1 MKYSFKTLFDPH
13 FLRQT
18 FSIALPVAIQ
28 QLVASSVNM
37 IDVVMIGSL
46 GDGAVAAAGAANQI
60 FFLLNLALFGI
71 TSGATVFLSQFWGT
85 RDRVNVH
92 RTGSLMLI
100 IGTIATAVFTL
111 GALLIP
117 QYLVQLYVHEA
128 YVIDLAADYLFIVG
142 FSYPFTAISMIF
154 STVCRCT
161 GNVRLP
167 TVTSVVS
174 VITNAVGNAIL
185 IFGLL
190 GFPALGLR
198 GAAIATVVARGLEA
212 GLLLLTIYRNRLPS
226 AIPLRGIFGLER
238 GFIKTYVFTTLPV
251 LCNEILWSVGNSLY
265 NVAYGQLGTSAV
277 AAVQITSTV
286 MQLFFVLQRGIGSAC
301 SIMIGQRI
309 GAEDRD
315 GAILDSRRFALLMPA
330 AGLFICF
337 MIYFT
342 TPLILS
348 MYSVTEEAL
357 LFAHQLLML
366 NAVLFTI
373 RPVGNGIVVGILRS
387 GGDTL
392 YAAIVD
398 VGAVW
403 LFGVP
408 LAFLGVKL
416 GFPLWA
422 VFLCVA
428 SEDIVKLIVAIP
440 RLLSNKWIKNVT
452 SQLQKGPNSPSES

>member
-1 MKYSFKTLFDPH
+1 
-13 FLRQT
+13 
-18 FSIALPVAIQ
+18 
-28 QLVASSVNM
+28 
-37 IDVVMIGSL
+37 
-46 GDGAVAAAGAANQI
+46 
-60 FFLLNLALFGI
+60 
-71 TSGATVFLSQFWGT
+71 
-85 RDRVNVH
+85 
-92 RTGSLMLI
+92 
-100 IGTIATAVFTL
+100 
-111 GALLIP
+111 
-117 QYLVQLYVHEA
+117 
-128 YVIDLAADYLFIVG
+128 
-142 FSYPFTAISMIF
+142 
-154 STVCRCT
+154 
-161 GNVRLP
+161 
-167 TVTSVVS
+167 
-174 VITNAVGNAIL
+174 
-185 IFGLL
+185 
-190 GFPALGLR
+190 
-198 GAAIATVVARGLEA
+198 
-212 GLLLLTIYRNRLPS
+212 
-226 AIPLRGIFGLER
+226 
-238 GFIKTYVFTTLPV
+238 
-251 LCNEILWSVGNSLY
+251 
-265 NVAYGQLGTSAV
+265 
-277 AAVQITSTV
+277 

-452 SQLQKGPNSPSES
+452 SQLQKGPDSPSES

>member
-1 MKYSFKTLFDPH
+1 MKYSLNTLFAPS
-13 FLRQT
+13 FLRHA

-37 IDVVMIGSL
+37 IDVMMIGSL

-85 RDRVNVH
+85 RDKLNVH

-100 IGTIATAVFTL
+100 IGCIATAIFTL
-111 GALLIP
+111 GALFIP
-117 QYLVQLYVHEA
+117 KYLVQLYVHEA
-128 YVIDLAADYLFIVG
+128 YVIDLAAEYLFIVG

-154 STVCRCT
+154 STICRCT

-174 VITNAVGNAIL
+174 VITNAVGNALL

-198 GAAIATVVARGLEA
+198 GAAIATVIARVLEA
-212 GLLLLTIYRNRLPS
+212 SLLLLSIYRNNLPS
-226 AIPLRGIFGLER
+226 AIPLRNLFGLER
-238 GFIKTYVFTTLPV
+238 GFVKTYVRTTLPV
-251 LCNEILWSVGNSLY
+251 LCNEILWSTGNSLY

-309 GAEDRD
+309 GAKDEE
-315 GAILDSRRFALLMPA
+315 GAILDSRRFALLMPL
-330 AGLFICF
+330 AGLCICF
-337 MIYFT
+337 VIYFT
-342 TPLILS
+342 TPFILS
-348 MYSVTEEAL
+348 LYNVTQETL
-357 LFAHQLLML
+357 DFAFQLLML
-366 NAVLFTI
+366 NALLFTI
-373 RPVGNGIVVGILRS
+373 RPTGNGIVVGILRS

-392 YAAIVD
+392 WAAIVD

-408 LAFLGVKL
+408 LAFLGVYL
-416 GFPLWA
+416 GLPLWA
-422 VFLCVA
+422 VFLCVS
-428 SEDIVKLIVAIP
+428 SEDIVKLVVSIP
-440 RLLSNKWIKNVT
+440 RLLSNKWIKNVA
-452 SQLQKGPNSPSES
+452 SQLQESA

>member
-1 MKYSFKTLFDPH
+1 MKYSAKTLFDPG
-13 FLRQT
+13 FLRHA

-28 QLVASSVNM
+28 QLVAASVNM
-37 IDVVMIGSL
+37 IDVIMIGSL

-60 FFLLNLALFGI
+60 FFLLSLALFGI
-71 TSGATVFLSQFWGT
+71 ASGATVFLSQFWGT
-85 RDRVNVH
+85 RDKDNVH
-92 RTGSLMLI
+92 RTGSLMLL
-100 IGTIATAVFTL
+100 IGAVATLVFTL
-111 GALLIP
+111 GALFIP
-117 QYLVQLYVHEA
+117 RYLVQFYVHEA
-128 YVIDLAADYLFIVG
+128 YVVDLAADYLFIVG
-142 FSYPFTAISMIF
+142 FSYPITALSMIF
-154 STVCRCT
+154 STICRCT

-174 VITNAVGNAIL
+174 VITNAVGNAVL
-185 IFGLL
+185 IFGLF
-190 GFPALGLR
+190 GFPAMGLR
-198 GAAIATVVARGLEA
+198 GAAIATVFARVLEA
-212 GLLLLTIYRNRLPS
+212 GVLLFTIYRNRLPA
-226 AIPLRGIFGLER
+226 AIPLQKIFQLER
-238 GFIKTYVFTTLPV
+238 GFVKTYVRTTLPV
-251 LCNEILWSVGNSLY
+251 LFNEILWSIGNSLY

-277 AAVQITSTV
+277 AAVQITGTV

-309 GAEDRD
+309 GADDED
-315 GAILDSRRFALLMPA
+315 GAILDSRRFTLLMPL

-337 MIYFT
+337 MILLT

-348 MYSVTEEAL
+348 LYSVTEETL
-357 LFAHQLLML
+357 HFAWQLLML
-366 NAVLFTI
+366 NAILFTI
-373 RPVGNGIVVGILRS
+373 RPMGNGIVVGILRS

-408 LAFLGVKL
+408 LAFLGIHL
-416 GFPLWA
+416 GFPLWG

-440 RLLSNKWIKNVT
+440 RLLSNKWIKNVA
-452 SQLQKGPNSPSES
+452 SQLQDGRNTNPEQ

>member
-1 MKYSFKTLFDPH
+1 MKYSLKTLFDPG
-13 FLRQT
+13 FLRQA

-71 TSGATVFLSQFWGT
+71 TSGATVFLAQFWGT
-85 RDRVNVH
+85 RDKLNVH
-92 RTGSLMLI
+92 RTGSLMLL
-100 IGTIATAVFTL
+100 IGTVVTLIFTL

-128 YVIDLAADYLFIVG
+128 YVIDLAAEYLFIVG

-167 TVTSVVS
+167 TVAS
-174 VITNAVGNAIL
+174 VISVFTNAFGNAIL

-198 GAAIATVVARGLEA
+198 GAAIATVLARVIECLV
-212 GLLLLTIYRNRLPS
+212 LIITIYHHRLPS
-226 AIPLRGIFGLER
+226 AIPLGEVFKLRRDFV
-238 GFIKTYVFTTLPV
+238 KTYFRTTLPV
-251 LCNEILWSVGNSLY
+251 LFNEILWSTGTSLY

-277 AAVQITSTV
+277 AAVQITGTV
-286 MQLFFVLQRGIGSAC
+286 MQLFYVLQRGIGNAC

-309 GAEDRD
+309 GADDEE
-315 GAILDSRRFALLMPA
+315 GAILDSRRFTLLMPL
-330 AGLFICF
+330 AGLVICLA
-337 MIYFT
+337 IYFS

-348 MYSVTEEAL
+348 LYSITEEAL
-357 LFAHQLLML
+357 SFAYQLLML
-366 NAVLFTI
+366 NAILFTI
-373 RPVGNGIVVGILRS
+373 RPLGNGIVVGILRS
-387 GGDTL
+387 GGDTI
-392 YAAIVD
+392 YAAAAD

-416 GFPLWA
+416 GLPLWG

-428 SEDIVKLIVAIP
+428 SEDFVKLIAAFP
-440 RLLSNKWIKNVT
+440 RLLSNRWIKNVA
-452 SQLQKGPNSPSES
+452 SQLQDGTQNDA

>member
-1 MKYSFKTLFDPH
+1 MKYSLKTLFAPS
-13 FLRQT
+13 FLRHA

-37 IDVVMIGSL
+37 IDVMMIGSL

-85 RDRVNVH
+85 RDKVNVH

-100 IGTIATAVFTL
+100 IGFIATAVFTL
-111 GALLIP
+111 GALVVP
-117 QYLVQLYVHEA
+117 KYLVQLYVHEA
-128 YVIDLAADYLFIVG
+128 YVIDLAAEYLFIVG

-154 STVCRCT
+154 STICRCT

-167 TVTSVVS
+167 TVTSVIS
-174 VITNAVGNAIL
+174 VITNAGGNALL

-190 GFPALGLR
+190 GFPAMDLR
-198 GAAIATVVARGLEA
+198 GAAIATVLARVLEA
-212 GLLLLTIYRNRLPS
+212 TLLLLSIYRNRLPS
-226 AIPLRGIFGLER
+226 AIPLRNLFGLDR
-238 GFIKTYVFTTLPV
+238 GFVKTYVRTTLPV
-251 LCNEILWSVGNSLY
+251 LCNEILWSTGNSLY

-309 GAEDRD
+309 GANDEE
-315 GAILDSRRFALLMPA
+315 GAILDSRRFALLMPL
-330 AGLFICF
+330 AGLLICF
-337 MIYFT
+337 VIYFT
-342 TPLILS
+342 TPMILS
-348 MYSVTEEAL
+348 LYNVTEETLA
-357 LFAHQLLML
+357 FAFQLLML

-392 YAAIVD
+392 WAAVVD

-408 LAFLGVKL
+408 LAFFGVYLGL
-416 GFPLWA
+416 PLWA
-422 VFLCVA
+422 VFLCVS
-428 SEDIVKLIVAIP
+428 SEDIVKLVVSIP
-440 RLLSNKWIKNVT
+440 RLLSNKWIKNVA
-452 SQLQKGPNSPSES
+452 SQLQEGA

>member
-1 MKYSFKTLFDPH
+1 MKYSPKTLFAPS
-13 FLRQT
+13 FLRHA

-37 IDVVMIGSL
+37 IDVMMIGSL

-85 RDRVNVH
+85 RDKVNVH

-100 IGTIATAVFTL
+100 IGFIATAIFTL
-111 GALLIP
+111 GALAVP
-117 QYLVQLYVHEA
+117 KYLVQLYVHEA
-128 YVIDLAADYLFIVG
+128 YVIDLAAEYLFIVG

-154 STVCRCT
+154 STICRCT

-167 TVTSVVS
+167 TVTSVIS
-174 VITNAVGNAIL
+174 VITNAAGNALL

-190 GFPALGLR
+190 GFPAMGLR
-198 GAAIATVVARGLEA
+198 GAAIATVLARVLEA
-212 GLLLLTIYRNRLPS
+212 TLLLLSIYRNNLPS
-226 AIPLRGIFGLER
+226 AIPLRNLFGLER
-238 GFIKTYVFTTLPV
+238 GFVKTYVRTTLPV
-251 LCNEILWSVGNSLY
+251 LCNEILWSTGNSLY

-309 GAEDRD
+309 GANDEE
-315 GAILDSRRFALLMPA
+315 GAILDSRRFALLMPL
-330 AGLFICF
+330 AGLLICF
-337 MIYFT
+337 VIYFT
-342 TPLILS
+342 TPMILS
-348 MYSVTEEAL
+348 LYNVTEETL
-357 LFAHQLLML
+357 NFAFQLLML

-392 YAAIVD
+392 WAAVVD

-408 LAFLGVKL
+408 LAFLGVHL
-416 GFPLWA
+416 GLPLWA
-422 VFLCVA
+422 VFLCVS
-428 SEDIVKLIVAIP
+428 SEDIVKLVVSIP
-440 RLLSNKWIKNVT
+440 RLLSNKWIKNVA
-452 SQLQKGPNSPSES
+452 SQLQEGA

>member
-1 MKYSFKTLFDPH
+1 MRYSPKTIFDPG
-13 FLRQT
+13 FLRQV

-37 IDVVMIGSL
+37 IDVMMIGSL

-85 RDRVNVH
+85 RDQANVH
-92 RTGSLMLI
+92 RTGSLMLL
-100 IGTIATAVFTL
+100 IGAAATLLFTL

-117 QYLVQLYVHEA
+117 RYLVQLYVHEA
-128 YVIDLAADYLFIVG
+128 YVIDLAADYLFIVS
-142 FSYPFTAISMIF
+142 FSYPFTAVSMIY
-154 STVCRCT
+154 STICRCT

-167 TVTSVVS
+167 TVTSVIS
-174 VITNAVGNAIL
+174 VVTNVVGNSLL

-198 GAAIATVVARGLEA
+198 GAAIATVLARILECLV
-212 GLLLLTIYRNRLPS
+212 LLFTIYRNHLPS
-226 AIPLRGIFGLER
+226 AIPLNGLLR
-238 GFIKTYVFTTLPV
+238 LDPGFVKTYVRTTLPV
-251 LCNEILWSVGNSLY
+251 LCNEILWSTGNSLY

-309 GAEDRD
+309 GADDRD
-315 GAILDSRRFALLMPA
+315 GAILYSRRFALLMPL

-342 TPLILS
+342 TPMILS
-348 MYSVTEEAL
+348 LYSVTEETLA
-357 LFAHQLLML
+357 FAHQLLML

-392 YAAIVD
+392 YAAVVD

-416 GFPLWA
+416 GLPLWA
-422 VFLCVA
+422 VFLCVS
-428 SEDIVKLIVAIP
+428 SEDLAKLIASIP
-440 RLLSNKWIKNVT
+440 RLLSNKWIKNVA
-452 SQLQKGPNSPSES
+452 SQLQGGNAQS